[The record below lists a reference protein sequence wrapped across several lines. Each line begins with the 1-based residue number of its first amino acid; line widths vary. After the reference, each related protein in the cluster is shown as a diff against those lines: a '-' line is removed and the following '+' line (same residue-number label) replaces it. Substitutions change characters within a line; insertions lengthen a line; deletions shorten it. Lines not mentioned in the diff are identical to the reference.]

1 MDLSYEYQKIK
12 HCLEQNMENTQK
24 TLDTSSKFL
33 RKFQYEFN
41 EYLGKSE
48 SVKIYIQNSKY
59 IFNDKLPILFDIIL
73 FIALREREYDFPI
86 HARAANSGQ
95 EIFTI
100 HISGLPIATLEPY
113 KYDMSGGMNKNN
125 IKLFGDI
132 SEAFCSLFAPSG
144 EVKLNI

>member
-1 MDLSYEYQKIK
+1 MCISYEYQKIMR
-12 HCLEQNMENTQK
+12 CLEQSMENTQK
-24 TLDTSSKFL
+24 ILDTSSKFL
-33 RKFQYEFN
+33 RKFQHEFN

-48 SVKIYIQNSKY
+48 SVKINIQNSKY
-59 IFNDKLPILFDIIL
+59 IFNDKLPISFDIIL
-73 FIALREREYDFPI
+73 SIVLREKEYDLPI
-86 HARAANSGQ
+86 HARAVNSGQ

-113 KYDMSGGMNKNN
+113 EYDMSGGMNKNN

-144 EVKLNI
+144 EAKLNI